1 MVEVNRFCLKDL
13 IAVGAGM
20 RMLENWLSKRQPGPQ
35 MTFREQAIAL
45 TGIEHNLHEV
55 NRHVAQVRQSC
66 PQPIN
71 VIDPKSSSGRLDRA
85 LIHLEETYKT
95 NTFDQNARAWDD
107 VNRSWEDYVDAISE
121 IKSPSRVEVR

>member
-45 TGIEHNLHEV
+45 EGIRHNLYEMG
-55 NRHVAQVRQSC
+55 RQVAYVRQSC
-66 PQPIN
+66 PQPAN
-71 VIDPKSSSGRLDRA
+71 GEDPKSSVGRLERA
-85 LIHLEETYKT
+85 LTHLGETYQS
-95 NTFDQNARAWDD
+95 NTFDQNARAFDD

-121 IKSPSRVEVR
+121 IKSHSRVEVR